1 MKTFLLD
8 IIPRIQRYSQ
18 KLDNLTVLTNKHWV
32 VIDEE
37 LNRKVVFIFREKE
50 NQLLISENGKIE
62 KGFWEYLGNSSLLID
77 RKDGSYLFKHG
88 FIDDTV
94 LALKVD
100 GKDEYALLVNEHK
113 FDNQLNSLPAILQFL
128 NKTYSDERQQRILT
142 IPETK
147 IDVRGNQE
155 IVRPL
160 KRVKSFLIT
169 DYPEL
174 ILDIETIKKEIQK
187 TGNTFSYEILI
198 SFCRD
203 HSIKAEY
210 INSNP
215 NLTKKIV
222 NKELPIGQ
230 IEQLFRLNNDDN
242 TFITELEKYLQTT
255 LSESYS

>member
-1 MKTFLLD
+1 MKTFLLE

-50 NQLLISENGKIE
+50 SQLLISENGKIE
-62 KGFWEYLGNSSLLID
+62 KGSWEYLGNNSLLID

-113 FDNQLNSLPAILQFL
+113 FDNQLNSLSAILQFL

-147 IDVRGNQE
+147 VEVISKEE
-155 IVRPL
+155 IVKPL
-160 KRVKSFLIT
+160 KPSKLFLKT

-174 ILDIETIKKEIQK
+174 ILDIEKIKKVIQE
-187 TGNTFSYEILI
+187 TGDTFASEILI

-215 NLTKKIV
+215 DLTKKIV

-230 IEQLFRLNNDDN
+230 IEQLFKLNNDN
-242 TFITELEKYLQTT
+242 VTFMTELERFLQTA
-255 LSESYS
+255 LNESYR